1 MIAVDTSALIAIV
14 LGEPEAQPCIQALGQ
29 EPDIIISAATLTEA
43 LIVAAR
49 RGQATALDRLMAAL
63 NLRVIPYTEA
73 AARRASQAYE
83 TWGKG
88 IHPASLNLGDCFA
101 YEVAQH
107 HNCPLLFLGN
117 DFSKTDIQTALP
129 PTP

>member
-14 LGEPEAQPCIQALGQ
+14 LGEPEAQHCIQLLGQ

-49 RGQATALDRLMAAL
+49 RGQGVELDRLIQAL
-63 NLRVIPYTEA
+63 QLRVIPVTEA
-73 AARRASQAYE
+73 SARRASNAYE
-83 TWGKG
+83 MWGKG
-88 IHPASLNLGDCFA
+88 IHSAGLNLGDCFA

-117 DFSKTDIQTALP
+117 DFSKTDIQSALP

>member
-29 EPDIIISAATLTEA
+29 EPDVIISAATLTET

-49 RGQATALDRLMAAL
+49 RGQATEHDRLVQSL
-63 NLRVIPYTEA
+63 QLRVIPVTETS
-73 AARRASQAYE
+73 ARGASSAYE

-88 IHPASLNLGDCFA
+88 IHPANLNLGDCFA
-101 YEVAQH
+101 YELAQS
-107 HNCPLLFLGN
+107 HNCSLLYLGN
-117 DFSKTDIQTALP
+117 DFSKTDIQSVLP

>member
-14 LGEPEAQPCIQALGQ
+14 LGEPGAQPCINVLGN
-29 EPDIIISAATLTEA
+29 EPDIVISAGTLTETF
-43 LIVAAR
+43 IVAAR
-49 RGQATALDRLMAAL
+49 RGKAADLDRLIAAL
-63 NLRVIPYTEA
+63 NLRVIPHTEA
-73 AARRASQAYE
+73 SARRASQAYE

-88 IHPASLNLGDCFA
+88 IHPAGLNLGDCFA

-107 HNCPLLFLGN
+107 HICPLLYLGN